1 MSGCWARVLSSHEAF
16 PLQQTAASK
25 ELGGREESGHG
36 RPSSLLQPAS
46 HPPRSSAAPEPSRPP
61 QLHPLPSR
69 GWGGPCQCCMLRTQP
84 SGAALCPPRLTG
96 RAGRVTGGRV
106 LCGQGSEHG
115 DVPTGACRAQGRWAH
130 WWPKVAQ
137 REGWSRAGQK
147 QVSLSP
153 CYFFPFIHKEM
164 DLGEGR
170 QAEAGGR
177 SLSYPSSHAMLGQTL
192 ILPAAPQLLPKR
204 GILPLP
210 EWFGAPCRPGAPGLC
225 TRLLRLSQQS
235 SPNRV
240 AYNNSSLLSR
250 APGGSKS
257 EIGVCSRTTLPPKV
271 ATLSPASVI
280 TRPFLLRVQLC
291 AASDKG
297 MRGTG

>member
-1 MSGCWARVLSSHEAF
+1 MEACVARAVSTVTC
-16 PLQQTAASK
+16 PLEHAGLRVVGLT
-25 ELGGREESGHG
+25 GGPRWPGERAGPGLARNRSA
-36 RPSSLLQPAS
+36 SLLVTF
-46 HPPRSSAAPEPSRPP
+46 
-61 QLHPLPSR
+61 LPL
-69 GWGGPCQCCMLRTQP
+69 
-84 SGAALCPPRLTG
+84 
-96 RAGRVTGGRV
+96 
-106 LCGQGSEHG
+106 
-115 DVPTGACRAQGRWAH
+115 
-130 WWPKVAQ
+130 
-137 REGWSRAGQK
+137 
-147 QVSLSP
+147 
-153 CYFFPFIHKEM
+153 IHKEM

-177 SLSYPSSHAMLGQTL
+177 SLSHPSSHAMLGQTL

-240 AYNNSSLLSR
+240 AYNNSSLLSL